1 MTTIKKSIFE
11 TIVNEISDMSNE
23 DRKKV
28 LSFIRDI
35 KGEKSSTDEKV
46 ESKKEVEKKT
56 SEKKASEKKSTWKDH
71 VAIDGLKIVVIYKD
85 SSEDGSFQWNRVS
98 KGIKFAIKNHGAKW
112 TGDYDK
118 QIFMWTFKSK
128 KDLESFIKEQE
139 NR

>member
-35 KGEKSSTDEKV
+35 KGEKSSTDE
-46 ESKKEVEKKT
+46 SKKEVEKKT
-56 SEKKASEKKSTWKDH
+56 SEKKTSEKKSTWKDH